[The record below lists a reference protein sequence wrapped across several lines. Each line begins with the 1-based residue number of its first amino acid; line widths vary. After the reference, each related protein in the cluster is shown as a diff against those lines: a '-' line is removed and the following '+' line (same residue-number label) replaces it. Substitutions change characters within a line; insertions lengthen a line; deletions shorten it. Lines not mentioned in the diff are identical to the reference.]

1 MRTGCFVKMCP
12 VKKFI
17 NFLTI
22 FFIMFISLENFSD
35 AQSILDQE
43 KASTYLR
50 WNLFTGRD
58 QLQFD
63 KKGNKVTIRTLNSGV
78 YASIKGELSQLK
90 TDATYIKNVSYFD
103 QDPVLA
109 NVSTIEVELVNDNVE
124 MFSFYRERDKKY
136 VLDFWVDGDSVSL
149 KKAALKKAPAS
160 VATASNVEDSAK
172 EKSVDVVKEAP
183 VTAKESKEAKA
194 EVLKEEAAS
203 REGKEFKDIKIEKV
217 SLKPRKKLSTKV
229 DKDTLI
235 DEKNEK
241 LAQTVKDDSV
251 LSNIV
256 VDPNKLEAKSELEL
270 QTEESD
276 SKKPYRDF
284 RYGSTFIWDYDP
296 IIPAYKQIVDLKTKL
311 PEVFF
316 PIANRNF
323 KKDEK
328 EAHLQLTIN
337 LYRKKKWGLMYKSI
351 KLFQEKY
358 GVNAEG
364 ELIEYIKANSILR
377 ENIDSTNPEL
387 FKNGITMLIKLSEK
401 SESYEFRKALYKYL
415 LAYHYQNGDLLR
427 MLQMAKN
434 YFAETRNNFDFEES
448 IVPAEVML
456 NTLAKLGQLDQIREL
471 SQEKTI
477 KKIVPAQLLFAY
489 QSYSL
494 LRAGDIDGVISLYEK
509 NKASLAKPIDPVMMY
524 NTAEAYFR
532 SGKYVEAMNMYQEFV
547 KNYSHEFVASNANLR
562 IALCSDLLDRNYNET
577 LELYKRSID
586 QSIDSSISYESR
598 IRYVAFR
605 SVRKYVL
612 DDRDKEI
619 RIFLEQDKNS
629 KTSIDKNITKLLHQ
643 VRLRTLIV
651 DEKYKDALAYL
662 SLIPTISMM
671 RVDARVFEADG
682 AEIIHGY
689 IGELYKNAEYS
700 QVIKAWQIYKDKY
713 VDKVAQDA
721 MINFLVGSSYI
732 KLGLYKGFDEVYA
745 NFDLLKNT
753 AKRSFPIWVKR
764 DNTQKV
770 GDLLGEL
777 TILKDIKLKNWDLVQ
792 KNIADFEK
800 RLPKYNK
807 TSYYKGL
814 AAYNQKNY
822 AEAVTQFENFFSRQE
837 QRLIYD
843 PSDVA
848 DLIRAYT
855 DSIYETGKT
864 DKFLKVSE
872 AILSDT
878 KNFGTNNAYIQNVR
892 ERIAYLGIEIA
903 SASAKDSY
911 MLFEK
916 KILDFKKSY
925 PKSAYSGRVSYLLG
939 QAMVTN
945 QKVKEGREIFTG
957 LVNDKETSEYIRDLA
972 KSELSLLNIKDKTL

>member
-22 FFIMFISLENFSD
+22 FFILFVSLENISG

-63 KKGNKVTIRTLNSGV
+63 KKGNKVTIRTLNPGV

-90 TDATYIKNVSYFD
+90 TDATYIKNVNFLD
-103 QDPVLA
+103 QDPLLA

-136 VLDFWVDGDSVSL
+136 VLDFWVDGDSVNL

-160 VATASNVEDSAK
+160 VAAPSSVEESSK
-172 EKSVDVVKEAP
+172 EIKEVKE
-183 VTAKESKEAKA
+183 TKA
-194 EVLKEEAAS
+194 IVLKDEAQVTEAT
-203 REGKEFKDIKIEKV
+203 EVQEVKVEKV
-217 SLKPRKKLSTKV
+217 VVKPRKKLLQKT
-229 DKDTLI
+229 DKETLV

-241 LAQTVKDDSV
+241 LAQSVKEDTI
-251 LSNIV
+251 LSNLV
-256 VDPNKLEAKSELEL
+256 VDPNKLAAKSELEL
-270 QTEESD
+270 QSEESE

-284 RYGSTFIWDYDP
+284 RYGATFIWDYDP

-311 PEVFF
+311 PEIFF

-358 GVNAEG
+358 GANTEW

-415 LAYHYQNGDLLR
+415 LAYHFQNGDLLR

-434 YFAETRNNFDFEES
+434 YYAETRNNFDFEES
-448 IVPAEVML
+448 IIPAEVML

-494 LRAGDIDGVISLYEK
+494 LRSGDIEGVISLYEK
-509 NKASLAKPIDPVMMY
+509 NKASLVKPIDPVMMY

-532 SGKYVEAMNMYQEFV
+532 SGKYVEAMNMYQDFV

-562 IALCSDLLDRNYNET
+562 IAICSDLLDRNYNDT
-577 LELYKRSID
+577 LELYKRAID
-586 QSIDSSISYESR
+586 QSIDSSVSYESR

-671 RVDARVFEADG
+671 RADARVFEADG
-682 AEIIHGY
+682 AEIIYGY

-745 NFDLLKNT
+745 NFDLLKGT

-764 DNTQKV
+764 DNSQKV
-770 GDLLGEL
+770 GDLLSEL

-792 KNIADFEK
+792 KNIAEFEK

-916 KILDFKKSY
+916 KILDFKKFY

-945 QKVKEGREIFTG
+945 QKIKEGREIFTG

-972 KSELSLLNIKDKTL
+972 KSELSLLNIKEKTL